1 MSITTKAF
9 KIYGAEGH
17 RQRMS
22 FGNSRHFDWS
32 EGDCLRIVELFC
44 SDVTKT
50 NEYAVMRITMNTA
63 EEVDHELRAQIYD
76 GLFED
81 SRTGDVIELASAEL
95 KKEIAALESHFKEE
109 CEEIADSIE
118 ENGGYSH
125 GSDYELR
132 CSSLYF
138 SCYDEELEELYTCLA
153 ITDGTPFFE
162 LVEEE

>member
-1 MSITTKAF
+1 MSITKSF

-22 FGNSRHFDWS
+22 FGNSRRYDWS
-32 EGDCLRIVELFC
+32 DGDCLRIVELFC

-50 NEYAVMRITMNTA
+50 NEYVVIRITMKTP
-63 EEVDHELRAQIYD
+63 EEVEHELWAQIYD
-76 GLFED
+76 GLLED
-81 SRTGDVIELASAEL
+81 SRTGSVLELVSADL
-95 KKEIAALESHFKEE
+95 KCEIDALESHFKEE

-118 ENGGYSH
+118 EAGDYSH

-132 CSSLYF
+132 CSSLYS

-153 ITDGTPFFE
+153 IADGEPFFK
-162 LVEEE
+162 LVAEE